1 MSCWRALV
9 AVRRRSARS
18 VGVRGGEPKYTINMT
33 RASIT
38 REEGEQATS
47 RFAEVLVV
55 VAVEI
60 LAHPFPSLGLLC
72 GGETERKGMVKR
84 RK

>member
-1 MSCWRALV
+1 MKK
-9 AVRRRSARS
+9 
-18 VGVRGGEPKYTINMT
+18 G
-33 RASIT
+33 
-38 REEGEQATS
+38 EEGDLATS